1 MKILEKLLGV
11 VTVNRMQMAL
21 TTIVAELEQQRNRA
35 RRSSLEQIEKLN
47 ATKDGEKIQNILLQL
62 NQELITSYEKET
74 TLRTFINEL
83 K

>member
-1 MKILEKLLGV
+1 MEFLARLINV
-11 VTVNRMQMAL
+11 VTYSKINSSLA
-21 TTIVAELEQQRNRA
+21 TIVAELEQQRNKA

-47 ATKDGEKIQNILLQL
+47 ITKDAEKVQNILLQL

-74 TLRTFINEL
+74 TLRNFINEL